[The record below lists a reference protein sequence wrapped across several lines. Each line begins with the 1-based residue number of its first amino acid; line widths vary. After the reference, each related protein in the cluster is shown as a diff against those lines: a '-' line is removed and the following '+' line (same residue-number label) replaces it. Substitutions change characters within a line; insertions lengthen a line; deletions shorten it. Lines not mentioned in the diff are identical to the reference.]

1 MPIYKG
7 STKLGTICHGGTKI
21 GKGYKGSTLVFQDKI
36 EETLKQSNYYGGST
50 FPSTSV
56 GSYWFGW
63 FWNGTLKGIN
73 GVIGNTGSS
82 VSVHFFHADNVQE
95 TQTIPFNRE
104 VNISGYKYYEYHTGV
119 YYAYVSPKQIVNDGI
134 VTIYNEPLDKYKITS
149 ISGNTLTVNNS
160 VTKDL
165 IVSFGETNIIYRA

>member
-1 MPIYKG
+1 MSVYKG
-7 STKLGTICHGGTKI
+7 STKLGIIYHGSTKI
-21 GKGYKGSTLVFQDKI
+21 GKVYKGRTLVYQDKI
-36 EETLKQSNYYGGST
+36 EETLKQSNYYDGST

-56 GSYWFGW
+56 GGYWFSR
-63 FWNGTLKGIN
+63 FWKGTIKGIN

-95 TQTIPFNRE
+95 TNTVPFYRE

-160 VTKDL
+160 KNIDISL
-165 IVSFGETNIIYRA
+165 YLGETNIIYRA

>member
-7 STKLGTICHGGTKI
+7 STKLGTIYHGGTKI
-21 GKGYKGSTLVFQDKI
+21 GKVYKGSTLVFQDKI
-36 EETLKQSNYYGGST
+36 EETLKRSDYLNGST

-56 GSYWFGW
+56 GSYWFSW

-82 VSVHFFHADNVQE
+82 VSVHFFHDDKVQE
-95 TQTIPFNRE
+95 TKTIPFYRE
-104 VNISGYKYYEYHTGV
+104 VNISGYKYYEYYTGV
-119 YYAYVSPKQIVNDGI
+119 YYAYVSPKQIVNDSI
-134 VTIYNEPLDKYKITS
+134 IAIYDEPLDKYKITA

-165 IVSFGETNIIYRA
+165 GMYFGEINIIYRA